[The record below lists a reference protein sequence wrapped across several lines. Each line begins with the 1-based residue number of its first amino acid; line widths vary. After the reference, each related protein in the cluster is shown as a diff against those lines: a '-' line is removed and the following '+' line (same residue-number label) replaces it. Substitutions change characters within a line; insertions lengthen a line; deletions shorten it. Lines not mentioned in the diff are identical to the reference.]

1 MRKKV
6 VAYSDL
12 SRKVAILWTRVS
24 SYQQE
29 KENCS
34 LDTQREDCER
44 FAAENGIRIKYYRGG
59 HYESAKTE
67 GKGFHEMLALAR
79 KDKDVNIILVRTSS
93 RFGRAGEETMA
104 TKSRL
109 RKEGIFVIPAK
120 ESFNPDD
127 KMSRMMDNIR
137 DLFNNYD
144 NEVRREAT
152 YSGTIA
158 ALNRGEWCLQV
169 PFGFKRV
176 RKEGVHHVLEITPEG
191 DLLRNA
197 WIWRARGEKLQDIVD
212 KLNSLGL
219 RLHSGRPMHLKRLS
233 KILQNPFYYGYIE
246 SELIENEE
254 HRIKGNFPALIDEAT
269 FRKANGSSFAGYE
282 QTKEPEYAPMNTFIR
297 CARCGCVMSGYV
309 AQRRNKNGRVRM
321 YHYYKCSTYGCK
333 CNANADKVHEEF
345 GEMLGAYKV
354 DERYI
359 PLLKRIIEREL
370 KAYNK
375 ENEENNKI
383 LKSRKTELEGKL
395 DKVRLRNA
403 MGEIDKEDYEVA
415 KKMLLE
421 QIAQINDEFRV
432 VSELS
437 SNVFSKVDKALVTAS
452 QLGSL
457 WNKMSSSD
465 RKKLEFLVFPDGI
478 EYDVNSGISRTP
490 RTNVA
495 FVLILLYINELEAII
510 KSRGELDFLQFSS
523 WSRRGDS
530 NARPPRPER
539 GALPTAL
546 LLESGEKLTT
556 HFYLLTSNDISAFL
570 PLTSSTVLSNHFC
583 EPSSNT

>member
-176 RKEGVHHVLEITPEG
+176 RKEGVHHVLEITPMGE
-191 DLLRNA
+191 LLRDA
-197 WIWRARGEKLQDIVD
+197 WILRARGEKLQDIVD
-212 KLNSLGL
+212 KLNAKGL
-219 RLHSGRPMHLKRLS
+219 RLKSGRPMHVKRLS

-254 HRIKGNFPALIDEAT
+254 HRIKGNFPALIDEPT

-282 QTKEPEYAPMNTFIR
+282 QVKEPEYAPLNTFIR
-297 CARCGCVMSGYV
+297 CARCGCVLSGYE
-309 AQRRNKNGRVRM
+309 AHRKNKNGRMRL
-321 YHYYKCSTYGCK
+321 YNYYKCSTHGCK
-333 CNANADKVHEEF
+333 CNVNADSVHKEF
-345 GEMLGAYKV
+345 REMLGAYRV
-354 DERYI
+354 DERYM

-370 KAYNK
+370 KEQNK
-375 ENEENNKI
+375 ENEDNNKV
-383 LKSRKTELEGKL
+383 LKARKTELMGKL
-395 DKVRLRNA
+395 DNVRYRNA
-403 MGEIDKEDYEVA
+403 VGEIDKEDYEVA
-415 KKMLLE
+415 KKILIE
-421 QIAQINDEFRV
+421 QIAQIDDEFRV
-432 VSELS
+432 VNELS
-437 SNVFSKVDKALVTAS
+437 SNVSSKVDKALVTAS

-457 WNKMSSSD
+457 WDKMDSGN
-465 RKKLEFLVFPDGI
+465 RRKLEFLVFPDGI
-478 EYDVNSGISRTP
+478 EYDNNSGISRTP

-495 FVLILLYINELEAII
+495 FVLILLYYNELQAQI
-510 KSRGELDFLQFSS
+510 KARGELNLLQFST

-530 NARPPRPER
+530 NTRPPRPER

-546 LLESGEKLTT
+546 LLG
-556 HFYLLTSNDISAFL
+556 F
-570 PLTSSTVLSNHFC
+570 
-583 EPSSNT
+583 